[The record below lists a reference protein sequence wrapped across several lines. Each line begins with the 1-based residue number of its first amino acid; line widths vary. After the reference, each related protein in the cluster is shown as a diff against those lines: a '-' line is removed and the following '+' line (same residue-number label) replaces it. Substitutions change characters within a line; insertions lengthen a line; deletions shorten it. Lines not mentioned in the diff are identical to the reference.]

1 MSDAAESREM
11 KIMCSLI
18 TWLDGYANLTCVD
31 PIKIEKATKLCGEDV
46 QGIWA
51 RIRGDVYAIGKLPSE
66 SERVV
71 RLARI
76 VNLSRFLFFGF
87 AVLSVTLFLLASV
100 ISPRLFSNPT
110 YGLLALVIIAIV
122 LNADVFAYV
131 FSARRLSLAVK
142 EFFDAKRDRAL
153 LERRRIRDAV
163 QALIDKLA
171 SRMRSAGAEP
181 ADYHFAL
188 LDASYANIRVTKEK
202 GLVTATV
209 NLGAH

>member
-1 MSDAAESREM
+1 M

-163 QALIDKLA
+163 QALIDKVA

-181 ADYHFAL
+181 ADYRFAL
-188 LDASYANIRVTKEK
+188 LDAGYANIRVTKEK
-202 GLVTATV
+202 DHVTATV
-209 NLGAH
+209 SLGAH